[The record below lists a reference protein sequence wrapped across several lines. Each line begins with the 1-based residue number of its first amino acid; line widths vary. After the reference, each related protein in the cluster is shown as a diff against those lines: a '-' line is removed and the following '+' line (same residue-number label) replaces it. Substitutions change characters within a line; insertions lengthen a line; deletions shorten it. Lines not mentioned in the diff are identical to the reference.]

1 MPAVAFIGMMLKK
14 NLLIFFY
21 ICTEIK
27 ADDDRG
33 CKSGCNMSMVGAYF
47 VGFVT
52 PTSKDS
58 GQYWN
63 DEIREVRLT
72 A

>member
-1 MPAVAFIGMMLKK
+1 MIA
-14 NLLIFFY
+14 
-21 ICTEIK
+21 
-27 ADDDRG
+27 RG

-63 DEIREVRLT
+63 DEIREVRACLSLRDIMLH
-72 A
+72 